1 MILTTHKTH
10 FFFSQKNTYILI
22 PNTQLYCS
30 LISQKKKNYI
40 VHFRIYAIRN
50 IDDGRRSSIGV
61 VIKDFRGGA
70 VAAVCRVLLGNL
82 SVEETEAFSSGS
94 KDPACKGNGNS
105 PNYC

>member
-10 FFFSQKNTYILI
+10 IFFFQKNTYSFQTL
-22 PNTQLYCS
+22 
-30 LISQKKKNYI
+30 NYI

-61 VIKDFRGGA
+61 VIRDFKGKV
-70 VAAVCRVLLGNL
+70 VAAVCKVLLGNF

-94 KDPACKGNGNS
+94 KDLACKGNGHS